1 MKHKTDYIRRLGK
14 KCRSKRGTTLVELI
28 ATVAI
33 LSIVATFSLQA
44 IMIAHE
50 ENTRVNNISLSQ
62 RSISLMQ
69 ENFNVYVKNAVEVEL
84 VKVTQPIGTVG
95 TVQAAIN
102 NFINERTA
110 ATPPDN
116 FRDFDTDPSDE
127 YNDYILYRSG
137 VFQYTLAKYN
147 KATMS
152 FQGIF
157 TVDDIKEINFSFKV
171 ITGSLNGSKKDY
183 ALDYVISSP
192 VGRESVFVKTNSD
205 DVKSKW
211 NTPWV
216 YESEFQEAIVNNL
229 TEGDYSVVTGTVL
242 NNMYGDTSTASDLR
256 ISEGYTEAGGVGG
269 GVSSNDGSYRNFV
282 FIRILPKV
290 GV

>member
-14 KCRSKRGTTLVELI
+14 KFRSKRGTSLVELI

-33 LSIVATFSLQA
+33 LGIVATFSFQA
-44 IMIAHE
+44 IIIAND
-50 ENTRVNNISLSQ
+50 ENTRVNNISVSQ

-69 ENFNVYVKNAVEVEL
+69 KNFNLYVKNAVEIEL
-84 VKVTQPIGTVG
+84 VNVTEPISTVG
-95 TVQAAIN
+95 TVEVAIN
-102 NFINERTA
+102 KFVDERTA
-110 ATPPDN
+110 ATPPDH

-147 KATMS
+147 KATMK
-152 FQGIF
+152 F
-157 TVDDIKEINFSFKV
+157 TSVFSVDDIKEINFSFKV
-171 ITGSLNGSKKDY
+171 LTGTVNGSKKDY

-192 VGRESVFVKTNSD
+192 TSRESVFVTTNSD
-205 DVKSKW
+205 NVKSKW
-211 NTPWV
+211 STPWV
-216 YESEFQEAIVNNL
+216 YEEDFQKAIVNNI
-229 TEGDYSVVTGTVL
+229 TEGAYSVITGTVL
-242 NNMYGDTSTASDLR
+242 NNMYGDTSTASNLR
-256 ISEGYTEAGGVGG
+256 ISEGYTETGGVGG

-282 FIRILPKV
+282 FIRILPRV